1 MKASSKTKQALIK
14 ELEYLRQRVAD
25 RERPESERK
34 QANEILQIL
43 TELVNIAL
51 ASITVHDFDGR
62 FLYANQKT
70 FDLHGYSREDFFAA
84 TLHDIDVSKSDG
96 LIAYR
101 MEQLIK
107 TGEVSFE
114 VSHFRKDGSTL
125 PLSVQA
131 RIGNWGGTNVVL
143 SIASD
148 ITESKETKN
157 VEEKNRNKIPGI
169 L

>member
-1 MKASSKTKQALIK
+1 
-14 ELEYLRQRVAD
+14 
-25 RERPESERK
+25 
-34 QANEILQIL
+34 
-43 TELVNIAL
+43 
-51 ASITVHDFDGR
+51 
-62 FLYANQKT
+62 
-70 FDLHGYSREDFFAA
+70 
-84 TLHDIDVSKSDG
+84 
-96 LIAYR
+96 
-101 MEQLIK
+101 MEQLMK
-107 TGEVSFE
+107 TGEASFE
-114 VSHFRKDGSTL
+114 VSPFRKDGSTV

>member
-1 MKASSKTKQALIK
+1 MKASSKTKQVLIK
-14 ELEYLRQRVAD
+14 ELEYLRQHAANL
-25 RERPESERK
+25 ERRESERK
-34 QANEILQIL
+34 QADEILQIL
-43 TELVNIAL
+43 TELVNIVP
-51 ASITVHDFDGR
+51 ASITVHDFDR
-62 FLYANQKT
+62 RLFYANQKT
-70 FDLHGYSREDFFAA
+70 FDLHGYSSEEFFAA
-84 TLHDIDVSKSDG
+84 TLHDIDVSKSEE

-101 MEQLIK
+101 MEQLMK
-107 TGEVSFE
+107 TGEASFE
-114 VSHFRKDGSTL
+114 VPHFRKDGSTL

-131 RIGNWGGTNVVL
+131 KIGNWGDKKVVL